1 MLGFQ
6 PTRAEFHGL
15 CRQANTIPV
24 YASLLSDQLTP
35 VSAFERIATG
45 AGHAFLLESVVGGEK
60 IARYSFLG
68 ADPLVLVEAKDRS
81 TTITGP
87 AGQKTYEDADP
98 LALLE
103 TTLASY
109 RTI

>member
-6 PTRAEFHGL
+6 PTRAEFPGL
-15 CRQANTIPV
+15 CRQANTVPV

-35 VSAFERIATG
+35 VSAFERIAAG

-68 ADPLVLVEAKDRS
+68 ADPLVLVEAKDRR
-81 TTITGP
+81 TTVSGPTGRQ
-87 AGQKTYEDADP
+87 AYDDADP
-98 LALLE
+98 L
-103 TTLASY
+103 
-109 RTI
+109 